1 MTTCREQTFPIMYFQ
16 DERGQAGSWSESD
29 GSVHDH
35 PGRLLFHLNCI
46 SLFLYLYISV
56 SLSLCILYLYT
67 ILLCRQSHPH
77 SFTRVII
84 SIITDSS
91 AVSKFAVFMS
101 KYIFRWKATQLS
113 VHMVFK
119 PDPYIDG
126 ERLFWFNQLIRSRPG
141 PLPALLPPEL
151 FFLIPNTKY

>member
-16 DERGQAGSWSESD
+16 DKWGQAGSWSESD

-35 PGRLLFHLNCI
+35 PGRLLFHLNV
-46 SLFLYLYISV
+46 FLYLCLSVSLYFCISV
-56 SLSLCILYLYT
+56 SLSVYLYLHT

-91 AVSKFAVFMS
+91 AVSKFAVFYVKIYLQMKGNS
-101 KYIFRWKATQLS
+101 TFCSHGLQT
-113 VHMVFK
+113 
-119 PDPYIDG
+119 
-126 ERLFWFNQLIRSRPG
+126 
-141 PLPALLPPEL
+141 
-151 FFLIPNTKY
+151 